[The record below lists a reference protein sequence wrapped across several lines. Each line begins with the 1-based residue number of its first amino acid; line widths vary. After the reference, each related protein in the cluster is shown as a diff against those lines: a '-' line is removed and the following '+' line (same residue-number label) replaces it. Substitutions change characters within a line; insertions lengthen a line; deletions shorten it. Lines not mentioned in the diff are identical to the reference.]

1 MGFFSRLFGKK
12 KKETPKPETSDKN
25 NHLVKSIE
33 EIESAIK
40 GLGFVSQKE
49 YLDILEKYRHLK
61 DQIAAVK
68 NAGMLEEYCIKNNV
82 TGSDI
87 DLFLSFFNSSSYRN
101 KHNEDFIIRE
111 KTENKD
117 YLEHILDDCDPHIRL
132 DDEQMKVVISDEDNT
147 LVIAGAGAG
156 KTTTVAAKV
165 KYLVDKKGIDPKE
178 ILVISFTNKAVDEL
192 KERIN
197 QKLKI
202 AAKISTFHRVGFDL
216 INDSVDK
223 KTVKEEGF
231 LAACVR
237 DYLKT
242 KILTDKN
249 MASKILLFFA
259 SYLNLPPHFDMPL
272 DEFFDYA
279 SRNEFNTMRGD
290 LKAYAEQISSQ
301 REKTQRTIK
310 NERVAS
316 YQELQIANFLFINGI
331 EYKYEDPYK
340 FHIEGSH
347 KIYLPDFHIF
357 QDGKEA
363 YLEHFGMISDKGTN
377 SSRSQAEIDKYLKAI
392 KDKIQLHK
400 QHGTTLLKT
409 FGGYSDGRDIVEHLK
424 EELVKHGFK
433 LNQRPEEEIL
443 SQVIS
448 TEQNKYIGKLIK
460 LVTSFIEAFKTNGYN
475 AGHFKMLKRKTNNE
489 RDKLFLDIVE
499 GTYNYYQND
508 LKINYAIDF
517 SDMIN
522 DSVEIIKN
530 MQENNEKIPYKYIIV
545 DEYQDISHQRYNLT
559 KELSKIADAK
569 IMAVGD
575 DWQSIYAF
583 SGSDITL
590 FTEFK
595 KCILDPRLGCV
606 ELAINNTYRNAQEL
620 INIAG
625 EFVQRNVTQLPKT
638 LRSPKN
644 LKDPVIIYSYC
655 DDDKKIEDEGLRNS
669 RFQRANTLEA
679 ILDKLVSEDPSI
691 LNREKGK
698 EPILLIGRFG
708 FDAEHLAVGN
718 LKEDFF
724 GRKETETEPYNI
736 FDYCEESRRVV
747 SKKYPTLRMAF
758 MTAHSSKGLTYDNVI
773 IINGL
778 NGTNGFPSKKED
790 DPVMDLVIKRDRA
803 IEYAEE
809 RRLFYVALT
818 RTSNRVYII
827 APETRPSEFVTELIK
842 DKGYKNI
849 TVKGVFNERFEKKD
863 VYYCPDCGFPLKY
876 YGSTTI
882 GIPLYICSNEHELC
896 GFMSNDIKGGR
907 LRIRECGEC
916 INGYMIV
923 KKKTNADEHF
933 LGCTNYTKDGKGCNH
948 TISIQEFERL
958 YPRTGIVKQY
968 KPEDLANREALK
980 YQGEKI
986 EHLNTGKAVQQAQAL
1001 KQAETAEIES
1011 KHEPKTVD
1019 PEREKQIEEQKNNEY
1034 VLKIR
1039 QKCSD
1044 YSKHITEKYSS
1055 KRNAFA
1061 YVKKGRSWYW
1071 FTIELDHLV
1080 FSFRTVRTEE
1090 FYSMAIDEAHI
1101 GKILDTID
1109 LLIRD
1114 YYKAPKNQENSIDES
1129 QFMDNDFLLLVDAIK
1144 DHCLSYANLVE
1155 LKEKKKR
1162 ISYTKKGKSAP
1173 WFWVDI
1179 TLKTF
1184 FYRAITLNDKPNS
1197 VVLTKESLNDVLA
1210 IIDDLIK
1217 NHYGNTKTTKTTL
1230 VSSGTPEQIKIV
1242 NDFIKWVTS
1251 NYDHILYLKLYGV
1264 NQFSLKGKNATAL
1277 FWFALED
1284 GELCFKYRF
1293 QTAERETPKQMM
1305 VDLEDTTEL
1314 YNLAKQIIESNKN
1327 S

>member
-1 MGFFSRLFGKK
+1 MGIFSKLFGKK
-12 KKETPKPETSDKN
+12 QKDSPQIDSINKN
-25 NHLVKSIE
+25 NHFSNSVK
-33 EIESAIK
+33 EIKKAMES
-40 GLGFVSQKE
+40 LGFISQKE
-49 YLDILEKYRHLK
+49 YLDIIDKYADLYN
-61 DQIAAVK
+61 QVVAVK
-68 NAGMLEEYCIKNNV
+68 KANMFPEYC
-82 TGSDI
+82 
-87 DLFLSFFNSSSYRN
+87 N
-101 KHNEDFIIRE
+101 KHGVSEEVVNDFVSLFESSDFRNQHNNTFLKKE
-111 KTENKD
+111 AADNKD
-117 YLEHILDDCDPHIRL
+117 YLEHILDSFDPNIKL
-132 DDEQMKVVISDEDNT
+132 DSEQINVVLSDEDNT

-165 KYLVDKKGIDPKE
+165 KYLVDKRNVDPKS

-192 KERIN
+192 KDRIN
-197 QKLKI
+197 KKLGI
-202 AAKISTFHRVGFDL
+202 DCKISTFHRVGFDL
-216 INDSVDK
+216 INTSEDK
-223 KTVKEEGF
+223 KTVKEENF
-231 LAACVR
+231 LGGCVR
-237 DYLKT
+237 EYLKT

-259 SYLNLPPHFDMPL
+259 SYLNVPPNFNMPL
-272 DEFFDYA
+272 DEFFDYV
-279 SRNEFNTMRGD
+279 SRNDFSTMRGD
-290 LKAYAEQISSQ
+290 LKAYAEQVSAQ
-301 REKTQRTIK
+301 REKAQRTIK
-310 NERVAS
+310 NEKVAS

-331 EYKYEDPYK
+331 DYKYEDPYK
-340 FHIEGSH
+340 FHIDGSN

-377 SSRSQAEIDKYLKAI
+377 NNRTQLEIDRYIKAI

-400 QHGTTLLKT
+400 EHGTTLLKT
-409 FGGYSDGRDIVEHLK
+409 FGAYSDGRDIVEHLK
-424 EELVKHGFK
+424 DELIKHGFK
-433 LNQRPEEEIL
+433 LQQRQEEEIL
-443 SQVIS
+443 TQIIS

-475 AGHFKMLKRKTNNE
+475 VGHFKMLRRKTNNE

-499 GTYNYYQND
+499 GTYNYYQNE

-595 KCILDPRLGCV
+595 KCILDPKLGCV
-606 ELAINNTYRNAQEL
+606 ELRINNTYRNAQEL

-625 EFVQRNVTQLPKT
+625 EFVQRNITQLPKT
-638 LRSPKN
+638 LKSPKN
-644 LKDPVIIYSYC
+644 LKDPVIIFSYC
-655 DDDKKIEDEGLRNS
+655 DDDKKIEEQNLRNS

-691 LNREKGK
+691 LNRDKGK

-718 LKEDFF
+718 LKDESF
-724 GRKETETEPYNI
+724 GVKETEKEPYNI
-736 FDYCEESRRVV
+736 FDYYEESRRVV

-827 APETRPSEFVTELIK
+827 APETRPSEFVTELIR
-842 DKGYKNI
+842 DKGYQNI
-849 TVKGVFNERFEKKD
+849 TVKGVFNEKLEKKD
-863 VYYCPDCGFPLKY
+863 VLYCPDCGFPIKY
-876 YGSTTI
+876 YGKTTI
-882 GIPLYICSNEHELC
+882 GLPLYICSNEHELC
-896 GFMSNDIKGGR
+896 GFMTNDIKGGR

-923 KKKTNADEHF
+923 KKRTNVNEHF

-948 TISIQEFERL
+948 TISVQEFERL
-958 YPRTGIVKQY
+958 YPRSNNVKQY
-968 KPEDLANREALK
+968 KLEDLTNRDALK
-980 YQGEKI
+980 YHGEKI
-986 EHLNTGKAVQQAQAL
+986 EHLEANKAIQKAKELRQAGTVVKET
-1001 KQAETAEIES
+1001 KQ
-1011 KHEPKTVD
+1011 EPKVID
-1019 PEREKQIEEQKNNEY
+1019 AEREKRVEEQKNNEY
-1034 VLKIR
+1034 VIRIR
-1039 QKCSD
+1039 QKCND
-1044 YSKHITEKYSS
+1044 YSKFITEKYSF

-1061 YVKKGRSWYW
+1061 YVKKDRSWFW
-1071 FTIELDHLV
+1071 FTILLDHLV
-1080 FSFRTVRTEE
+1080 FTFRSTRTED
-1090 FYSMAIDEAHI
+1090 FCSIDI
-1101 GKILDTID
+1101 NKDNIDKILNTID
-1109 LLIRD
+1109 LLIKD
-1114 YYKAPKNQENSIDES
+1114 FYKVSKNQEKTIDKN
-1129 QFMDNDFLLLVDAIK
+1129 QFLDNNFLLLVDDVK
-1144 DHCLSYANLVE
+1144 SHCLSYASLIDFN
-1155 LKEKKKR
+1155 EKKNKL
-1162 ISYTKKGKSAP
+1162 IYTKKGKMLP
-1173 WFWVDI
+1173 WFWVDL

-1184 FYRAITLNDKPNS
+1184 FYKPITLNDSPTS
-1197 VVLTKESLNDVLA
+1197 VALNQENLNDILA
-1210 IIDDLIK
+1210 IIDDLVK
-1217 NHYGNTKTTKTTL
+1217 NHYGKNKATKTTL
-1230 VSSGTPEQIKIV
+1230 VSTGTQEQIKIV
-1242 NDFIKWVTS
+1242 NDFIRWVES
-1251 NYDHILYLKLYGV
+1251 NYSHISCINFYGIK
-1264 NQFSLKGKNATAL
+1264 QFRIKGKSNVSL
-1277 FWFALED
+1277 FWFSLED
-1284 GELCFKYRF
+1284 GNLCFKYRF
-1293 QTAERETPKQMM
+1293 QVVEKESPKQML
-1305 VDLEDTTEL
+1305 VNLKDTSEL
-1314 YNLAKQIIESNKN
+1314 YNLAKEIIESNR
-1327 S
+1327 